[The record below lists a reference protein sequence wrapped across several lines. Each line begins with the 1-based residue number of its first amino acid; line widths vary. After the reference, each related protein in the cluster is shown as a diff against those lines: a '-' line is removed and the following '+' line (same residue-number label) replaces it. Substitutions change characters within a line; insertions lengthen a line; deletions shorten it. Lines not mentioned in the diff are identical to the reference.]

1 MYLYSILSIKAEIVY
16 WKQMLALQ
24 FVTLKTVILLSQEP
38 KLIFVSVSAH
48 LYDQLFVAN
57 FNFHSADY

>member
-16 WKQMLALQ
+16 WKQILALQ

-38 KLIFVSVSAH
+38 KLIFVSVFSS
-48 LYDQLFVAN
+48 FI
-57 FNFHSADY
+57 